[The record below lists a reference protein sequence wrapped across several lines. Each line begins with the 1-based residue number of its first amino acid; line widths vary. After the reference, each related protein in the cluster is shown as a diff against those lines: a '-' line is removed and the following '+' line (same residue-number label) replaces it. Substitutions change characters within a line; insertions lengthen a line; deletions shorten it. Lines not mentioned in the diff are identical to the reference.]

1 MLLSI
6 GERRAL
12 AEALDR
18 AGMDLPNEVDI
29 VWDRDIIDDGVLGQ
43 FRWWR
48 PNEIVIGGDATM
60 LDLLTSTVAHEL
72 AHRAQFKKAPVFY
85 VLVCAL
91 WLKGWALE
99 PDARAVELAV
109 DLKLGKGAINK

>member
-18 AGMDLPNEVDI
+18 AGMDLPNEVDV
-29 VWDRDIIDDGVLGQ
+29 VWDRDIVDDGVLGQ

-60 LDLLTSTVAHEL
+60 LELLASTVAHEL
-72 AHRAQFKKAPVFY
+72 THRAQFKRGRLAYWVKCVPGVRE
-85 VLVCAL
+85 
-91 WLKGWALE
+91 WALE
-99 PDARAVELAV
+99 PEARAVELMV
-109 DLKLGKGAINK
+109 DEKLGKGAINK